1 MDSWPYAL
9 IVGAKSLAGFDINFL
24 IRVPTDD
31 FRQVF
36 GHQIIKFGS

>member
-1 MDSWPYAL
+1 MDSCPYAL

-24 IRVPTDD
+24 IRVPTGD

-36 GHQIIKFGS
+36 GHQIVKFGS